1 MDSDNHVG
9 GTMIHTADFYQIFF
23 NTVDDSIFVVDAAAR
38 TIVEAN
44 AQAINVTDFQPEELR
59 GLAFDRLFR
68 SQEGTFVFLEP
79 VDKAKRSSRNE
90 LLLVKKDGKAVKMTV
105 SAAWAEWNLTKY
117 LFLSARESDTTLTCG
132 CSAAE
137 NSDGSWSEQK
147 DFPTIIGQSEKIRD
161 VCRLIGAVAK
171 SDATVLIQGESGTGK
186 EIIANAIH
194 MHSHRGRDPFV
205 KVNCA
210 ALTETLLESELFGHV
225 KGAFTGAICE
235 RRGRFKQ
242 ADGGTILLDE
252 IGSMSLSGQ
261 AKLLRVLQEHEFE
274 PVGSSVTIPVNVR
287 VVASTNIDLAKAASE
302 GKFRE
307 DLYYRLNVFSIPL
320 PPLRE
325 RKEDILLLVQHFLGR
340 HRRAPGTEIQAVAP
354 QTHALLVDHD
364 WPGNVRELENAMEH
378 AIIVEKGP
386 VILPSSLPMNLAKSG
401 PARDDSELTAEMGLR
416 EKLILLE
423 RQIILDTLLR
433 AHGVKKN
440 TATMLGIDARNL
452 PYLLRKHRV
461 CGESGFTS

>member
-1 MDSDNHVG
+1 
-9 GTMIHTADFYQIFF
+9 MIHAADLYQIFF
-23 NTVDDSIFVVDAAAR
+23 NTVDDSIFVVDVAAK
-38 TIVEAN
+38 TVVEAN
-44 AQAINVTDFQPEELR
+44 ARAINTTGFQAEELK

-68 SQEGTFVFLEP
+68 PPKGGSVFWEL
-79 VDKAKRSSRNE
+79 VDDGKRTCRDK
-90 LLLVKKDGKAVKMTV
+90 LLLVKKDGNIMKVNVNATRV
-105 SAAWAEWNLTKY
+105 EWNLTKY
-117 LFLSARESDTTLTCG
+117 LFLIAREGDAPLICG
-132 CSAAE
+132 ACPSAEICDAL
-137 NSDGSWSEQK
+137 WSEQK

-171 SDATVLIQGESGTGK
+171 SDATVLVQGESGTGK

-194 MHSHRGRDPFV
+194 MHSHRSRGPFV

-225 KGAFTGAICE
+225 KGAFTGAICD

-325 RKEDILLLVQHFLGR
+325 RKEDILLLAQHFLGQ
-340 HRRAPGTEIQAVAP
+340 HSRAHGMEIQAVAP
-354 QTHALLVDHD
+354 QTHALLIEHD
-364 WPGNVRELENAMEH
+364 WPGNVRELENAVEH
-378 AIIVEKGP
+378 AVIVETGP
-386 VILPSSLPMNLAKSG
+386 GVLASHLPIKRVKSRPAKN
-401 PARDDSELTAEMGLR
+401 DSELSAEM
-416 EKLILLE
+416 
-423 RQIILDTLLR
+423 D
-433 AHGVKKN
+433 
-440 TATMLGIDARNL
+440 
-452 PYLLRKHRV
+452 
-461 CGESGFTS
+461 